1 MQQDRGASVMQPVVV
16 STEAELRALI
26 RDRIAELG
34 TTYGAVEAYA
44 GLPDSY
50 VAALMAPTRIRRF
63 GNRSLPLL
71 LQALAL
77 GIARV
82 EFIEDRAKAAKVRKR
97 LAPSRRK
104 APQPPRSHQHIA
116 TSSKQDDL
124 FRSNT
129 EEPPWRRPTSD

>member
-1 MQQDRGASVMQPVVV
+1 MQPVVV
-16 STEAELRALI
+16 ESESELRALI

-44 GLPDSY
+44 GLPESY
-50 VAALMAPTRIRRF
+50 VAKLLAPSRIRRF

-82 EFIEDRAKAAKVRKR
+82 EFIEDRTMAAKSRKR
-97 LAPSRRK
+97 LALRRRK
-104 APQPPRSHQHIA
+104 VSHSSQPHRSIVA
-116 TSSKQDDL
+116 ECKQPDL
-124 FRSNT
+124 FGSKT
-129 EEPPWRRPTSD
+129 EEQPNGDNR

>member
-1 MQQDRGASVMQPVVV
+1 MQPVVV
-16 STEAELRALI
+16 GSEAELRALI

-82 EFIEDRAKAAKVRKR
+82 EFVEDRARAAKVRKR

-104 APQPPRSHQHIA
+104 APRPHQHIA
-116 TSSKQDDL
+116 VPCKQDDL

-129 EEPPWRRPTSD
+129 EEPSWRRPRSD

>member
-1 MQQDRGASVMQPVVV
+1 MQPVVV
-16 STEAELRALI
+16 GSEAELRALI

-50 VAALMAPTRIRRF
+50 VAALMAPSRIRRF

-82 EFIEDRAKAAKVRKR
+82 EFIEDQARAAKVRKR

-104 APQPPRSHQHIA
+104 PAPQSPHQHIA
-116 TSSKQDDL
+116 STCKQDDL

-129 EEPPWRRPTSD
+129 EEPSWRRPTSD